1 MGRRAK
7 TKQGDPAPLVEVQE
21 NAGRPS
27 QKKLGKR
34 KADDGES
41 ASKRPAK
48 KVKETSAKPAK
59 APAAAKGK
67 EKTALKAAK
76 AKADQPTPK
85 KQKRA
90 RFDDEDEDEG
100 AGSSEGWEDVEDDGD
115 LKAEAKYVYFSYSS
129 GTLFSNGHGAPG
141 RYSMTVTRASL

>member
-48 KVKETSAKPAK
+48 KVKETAGGTARPGKLAAIKSKDSKKSAP
-59 APAAAKGK
+59 KG
-67 EKTALKAAK
+67 ALKAN
-76 AKADQPTPK
+76 ADKSKPK
-85 KQKRA
+85 TQA
-90 RFDDEDEDEG
+90 RFDQEDDEDEGE
-100 AGSSEGWEDVEDDGD
+100 GSSDGWEDVEDDD
-115 LKAEAKYVYFSYSS
+115 
-129 GTLFSNGHGAPG
+129 
-141 RYSMTVTRASL
+141 